1 MQHKLNATTMPQLI
15 DIIKLLHDV
24 AEAKRE
30 AIENEIVALP
40 IEVDPTPKQEQAHSI
55 VFRIEMNTA
64 DLLEALTEASNIGN
78 LI

>member
-1 MQHKLNATTMPQLI
+1 MQHKLSEMTMIQLI

-30 AIENEIVALP
+30 KLENDIIALP
-40 IEVDPTPKQEQAHSI
+40 VEVQPTPKQEQAHSI
-55 VFRIEMNTA
+55 VFRIEMDTA